1 MDGQQKQQYRQNI
14 QSVVRRLAKRSKRR
28 KLNAA
33 TTSTNESNNDG
44 DHDRQQ
50 ERFVQLAASVP
61 YMDSNR
67 KADDTEES
75 KDNDKM
81 KNKFI
86 EQDVDRYKVLLEKE
100 QDEIQKIKVANKR
113 VHQEQAE
120 LW

>member
-28 KLNAA
+28 KLTAT
-33 TTSTNESNNDG
+33 TTSTNESKDD
-44 DHDRQQ
+44 DHDRQK

-81 KNKFI
+81 KKKFI

>member
-1 MDGQQKQQYRQNI
+1 MDRQQKQQYRQNI

-28 KLNAA
+28 KLNA
-33 TTSTNESNNDG
+33 TTSNNESNDC

-67 KADDTEES
+67 KADDTEVS
-75 KDNDKM
+75 KDNETM
-81 KNKFI
+81 KKKFI

>member
-28 KLNAA
+28 KLNAT
-33 TTSTNESNNDG
+33 TTSTNESKDD

-75 KDNDKM
+75 KDNEKM
-81 KNKFI
+81 KKKFI

>member
-1 MDGQQKQQYRQNI
+1 MDRQQKQQYRQNI
-14 QSVVRRLAKRSKRR
+14 QSVVRRLAKRSKRQ
-28 KLNAA
+28 KLNA
-33 TTSTNESNNDG
+33 TTSNNESNDG

-75 KDNDKM
+75 KDNETM
-81 KNKFI
+81 KKKFI